1 MAVARQMGVQIV
13 YASLTLCI
21 SLCLFLCLTPVGAI
35 INKLTQAVTDAFN
48 LLLELFMTNDWARN
62 GMGREWSVE
71 RVGMIEKPLLLSL
84 LEQTSQQQQQWQQAK
99 RGATVAANCM
109 RRAHFWFGF
118 TKLI

>member
-13 YASLTLCI
+13 YAPLTLCI

-71 RVGMIEKPLLLSL
+71 RVG
-84 LEQTSQQQQQWQQAK
+84 
-99 RGATVAANCM
+99 
-109 RRAHFWFGF
+109 
-118 TKLI
+118 